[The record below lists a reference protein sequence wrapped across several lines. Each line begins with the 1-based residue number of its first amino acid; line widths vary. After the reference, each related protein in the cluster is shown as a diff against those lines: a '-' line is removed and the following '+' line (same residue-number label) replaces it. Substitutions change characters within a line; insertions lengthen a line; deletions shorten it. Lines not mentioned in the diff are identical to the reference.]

1 MAKIVSTAK
10 QGVFTISRW
19 LGVNE
24 NPDGDTKLKMGEASE
39 SRNWR
44 ITKDGHLQIRPGY
57 APFVS
62 LGNEPVLDMWHGFV
76 AKVEI
81 TAAVCAGKL
90 WVIASGAATD
100 KGAVTGSSAHMFG
113 FSEKLYILTG
123 SKYYEYDGTT
133 LSEVTGYRPM
143 LTTETLP
150 TGGGTSLEQ
159 VNKLCGLRRAR
170 YSPDGTAKDF
180 HLAETGIVSVDYVKN
195 VTTGTNYTVTT
206 DYTVNLTTGTVT
218 FVTVPAK
225 GVDTI
230 EIGWTFGTNY
240 RSQVEAMKFA
250 ETYNGATDTRIFIYG
265 DGSNKAFYSGL
276 DFDGKPRADYFPDMN
291 EMAVDSA
298 NTPITSMIKHFNA
311 LLVFKT
317 DGSFITTYGTVTKTD
332 GAIISAFYVTPLNRE
347 IGNAAPGQAVLV
359 RNNPFTLHGR
369 SVYEWLM
376 NSYAVKDERIV
387 KCKSDRVR
395 ETLGNLD
402 LTKSVCYDD
411 EYNTE
416 YYVCQNGKAVVYN
429 YTTDTWSIYT
439 NIPATCF
446 ISINGVLYFGTGGG
460 KIMKF
465 SRSYRNDNG
474 TAIDAYWKSGA
485 MDFQKDFLTKYSSET
500 WIAMKPE
507 SQARVSVTAQSNR
520 KSVYETKTV
529 ASSLITFTHL
539 DFAHFSFATNR
550 QPQVYRE
557 RIKLKKFVFM
567 YLIFESVSTAAT
579 ATILGADVK
588 VRYAGDAK

>member
-1 MAKIVSTAK
+1 MAKIGSTAK
-10 QGVFTISRW
+10 QGVFSISKW

-39 SRNWR
+39 SQNWR

-62 LGNEPVLDMWHGFV
+62 LGDGPVLDLWHGFV
-76 AKVEI
+76 AKTEI

-90 WVIASGAATD
+90 WVISNGTATD
-100 KGAVTGSSAHMFG
+100 KGTVTGTSAFLFG

-123 SKYYEYDGTT
+123 SKYYVYDGTT
-133 LSEVTGYRPM
+133 LSEVAGYRPM

-150 TGGGTSLEQ
+150 VGGGTELEQ

-170 YSPDGTAKDF
+170 YSPDGTATVF
-180 HLAETGIVSVDYVKN
+180 HLSEQNIASVDYVHK
-195 VTTGTNYTVTT
+195 VSDSSDYTGYTV
-206 DYTVNLTTGTVT
+206 DLTAGTVT
-218 FVTVPAK
+218 FSSAPTK

-230 EIGWTFGTNY
+230 EIGWTVGTNY
-240 RSQVEAMKFA
+240 RAQVEAMKFA
-250 ETYNGATDTRIFIYG
+250 ETYNGTTDTRIFIYG

-298 NTPITSMIKHFNA
+298 NTPITAMIKHFNA

-317 DGSFITTYGTVTKTD
+317 DGSFITTYGTVTKAD
-332 GAIISAFYVTPLNRE
+332 SSVISAFYATPLNRE

-402 LTKSVCYDD
+402 LTKAVCYDD

-416 YYVCQNGKAVVYN
+416 YFVCQNGKAVVYN

-446 ISINGVLYFGTGGG
+446 LSVDGVLYFGTDHG

-465 SRSYRNDNG
+465 SRKYRSDNG

-485 MDFQKDFLTKYSSET
+485 MDFGKDFLTKYSSET
-500 WIAMKPE
+500 WVALKPE
-507 SQARVSVTAQSNR
+507 SQARISVTAQSNR

-529 ASSLITFTHL
+529 ASSLMTFTHM

-567 YLIFESVSTAAT
+567 YLIFKGSSTAAT